1 MVETVRTS
9 SARAVLAP
17 YVIVRRE
24 ITCPELLRVF
34 FESGEEVL
42 PVFSSEEAA
51 RRFLISYSH
60 GEEAWRVRECS
71 AGELISLLLGPCAN
85 VERVLLNPLQ
95 EPLAEEDALVNPID
109 RESFV
114 ASLLGSRGIG

>member
-1 MVETVRTS
+1 MAETVRTS
-9 SARAVLAP
+9 GARTTLAS

-24 ITCPELLRVF
+24 ITCPELLRVLL
-34 FESGEEVL
+34 ESDEEVL

-51 RRFLISYSH
+51 RRFLVSY
-60 GEEAWRVRECS
+60 GEGAWRVRECS
-71 AGELISLLLGPCAN
+71 AGELISLLFGPCAN
-85 VERVLLNPLQ
+85 IRRVLLNPLQ
-95 EPLAEEDALVNPID
+95 EPLAAEDALVSPID

>member
-1 MVETVRTS
+1 MTETVRTS
-9 SARAVLAP
+9 SAHTMTLASS

-24 ITCPELLRVF
+24 ITCPELLRVSL
-34 FESGEEVL
+34 ESGEEVL

-60 GEEAWRVRECS
+60 GEEVWRVRECS
-71 AGELISLLLGPCAN
+71 AGELTSLLLGPCMD
-85 VERVLLNPLQ
+85 VEHVLLNPLQ
-95 EPLAEEDALVNPID
+95 EPFTVEDALVKPIH

-114 ASLLGSRGIG
+114 ASLLSSRA

>member
-9 SARAVLAP
+9 SARTALAP

-34 FESGEEVL
+34 FESEEVL

-71 AGELISLLLGPCAN
+71 AGELISLLFGPCAN
-85 VERVLLNPLQ
+85 VKRVVLNPLQ
-95 EPLAEEDALVNPID
+95 EPLAVEDALVNPID

-114 ASLLGSRGIG
+114 ASLLGS